1 MFSGIVQEL
10 GQLESISKSDSIL
23 KLNIKTTRNFSNG
36 VNIGDSIAVDG
47 VCLTA
52 TNVENQHLSFDAV
65 PETLSRTIMSTYKK
79 ESKINLEKSLQY
91 GDVIGGHLNSGHIH
105 CVGVV
110 KEVEIIDAA
119 KDVLIEISNDWGK
132 YIFEK
137 GYISLN
143 GCSIT
148 LGEINVERF
157 KVHLIPETLA
167 STNLDL
173 LVHGDRVN
181 IEFDQNTITIVDT
194 TERILSNKL

>member
-23 KLNIKTTRNFSNG
+23 KLNIKTTHNFTNG

-52 TNVENQHLSFDAV
+52 TKVENQHLSFDAV

-91 GDVIGGHLNSGHIH
+91 GDVVGGHLNSGHIH

-148 LGEINVERF
+148 IGEINVERF
-157 KVHLIPETLA
+157 KVHLIPETLS

>member
-52 TNVENQHLSFDAV
+52 TKVENQHLSFDAV

-148 LGEINVERF
+148 LGAINVERF

>member
-1 MFSGIVQEL
+1 
-10 GQLESISKSDSIL
+10 
-23 KLNIKTTRNFSNG
+23 
-36 VNIGDSIAVDG
+36 
-47 VCLTA
+47 
-52 TNVENQHLSFDAV
+52 
-65 PETLSRTIMSTYKK
+65 MSTYKK

>member
-52 TNVENQHLSFDAV
+52 TKVDNQHLSFDAV
-65 PETLSRTIMSTYKK
+65 PETLSRTIRSTYKK

-119 KDVLIEISNDWGK
+119 KDVLIEISNDSVS
-132 YIFEK
+132 Y
-137 GYISLN
+137 
-143 GCSIT
+143 T
-148 LGEINVERF
+148 
-157 KVHLIPETLA
+157 HLRAHET
-167 STNLDL
+167 S
-173 LVHGDRVN
+173 
-181 IEFDQNTITIVDT
+181 
-194 TERILSNKL
+194 